1 MIGYSNKLNK
11 ATTLKNLTRGAF
23 VFLLFTLI
31 LASCTNYKELVLLQ
45 ENQSMQTDTIGFF
58 PYEVPAYQIQ
68 QRDILYIKIISMNKE
83 VTEVMNTTPTY
94 GTNIFNNEAS
104 FYIYGYNVSDSGYVE
119 IPVVG
124 KVKVTGKTLEEAK
137 EAIVDETLKF
147 LKDPTVIVKLIS
159 FKYSVLG
166 EVNRPGV
173 YTNFNNQL
181 TVLEAI
187 SKAGDISPFGE
198 RRKVVVIR
206 PGVSGTK
213 THRLDLT
220 DKAILLSDGFFLLP
234 NDIVYVEPVKSRN
247 FRNNIPVWS
256 LFLTSLTTFI
266 LILNYIDPK

>member
-1 MIGYSNKLNK
+1 MNSPINIYKTSRNTNGLFYSIVVISLFV
-11 ATTLKNLTRGAF
+11 LAF
-23 VFLLFTLI
+23 S
-31 LASCTNYKELVLLQ
+31 SCTNYKDLVLLQ
-45 ENQSMQTDTIGFF
+45 ENEKAGTDTLGFF

-83 VTEVMNTTPTY
+83 VTEVMNTTPSY
-94 GTNIFNNEAS
+94 GANIYNNEAS
-104 FYIYGYNVSDSGYVE
+104 FYIYGYNVSDSGHVD

-124 KVKVTGKTLEEAK
+124 KVPVVGKTLEEATS
-137 EAIVDETLKF
+137 AITDSTLKY

-159 FKYSVLG
+159 FKFSVLG

-198 RRKVVVIR
+198 RRKVMVIR
-206 PGVSGTK
+206 PGVKGTQ

-220 DKAILLSDGFFLLP
+220 DKGILLSDGFFLLP

-256 LFLTSLTTFI
+256 LFLSTITTFV
-266 LILNYIDPK
+266 LVLNYIQ

>member
-1 MIGYSNKLNK
+1 MKILTNRLSVSDKIGRL
-11 ATTLKNLTRGAF
+11 LKS
-23 VFLLFTLI
+23 FLGLALLALFFH
-31 LASCTNYKELVLLQ
+31 SCTNYKDLVLLQ
-45 ENQSMQTDTIGFF
+45 ENEETGTDTIGFF

-83 VTEVMNTTPTY
+83 VTEVMNTTPAY
-94 GTNIFNNEAS
+94 GANIYNNEAS
-104 FYIYGYNVSDSGYVE
+104 FYIYGYNVSDSGYVN

-124 KVKVTGKTLEEAK
+124 KVKVTGKTLEEATS
-137 EAIVDETLKF
+137 EITNATLKF

-159 FKYSVLG
+159 FKFSVLG

-213 THRLDLT
+213 THNLDLT
-220 DKAILLSDGFFLLP
+220 DKGILLSDGFFLLP

-247 FRNNIPVWS
+247 FRNNIPIYS
-256 LFLTSLTTFI
+256 LFLTTITTFI
-266 LILNYIDPK
+266 LVLNYIK